1 MASLRWTSEALGRL
15 EDIELYIT
23 QDNPT
28 AARNQISKL
37 LDRAGQ
43 LVVAPRSGRVVP
55 DYQDADVRE
64 ILEAPYRIIY
74 YLNGDYIEILSVMH
88 YRQLLPRKQELL
100 RSRERQGPQ

>member
-23 QDNPT
+23 QDNP
-28 AARNQISKL
+28 AAAKNQISKL
-37 LDRAGQ
+37 LDRAAQ

-55 DYQDADVRE
+55 DYQDEDVRE

-88 YRQLLPRKQELL
+88 YRQLLPRKQDLL